1 MSLIVVEGKS
11 IRLPSKIK
19 DLSREVIMS
28 IIRDLDKEI
37 AEKLERF
44 DWDFQVREE
53 VIIIFRKSAIFG

>member
-44 DWDFQVREE
+44 DWDFQVRED